1 MNPIEPTP
9 TDTSDE
15 RLERALRAALQPVD
29 PGPAFTAALQARL
42 LTAGS
47 YPQVAVLR
55 PLTVPR
61 HRRVYLALLA
71 VAASIVIAMGIGA
84 QIAELRGEQR
94 AALARAQQARAH
106 TQLLLALE
114 ITSERLGLAQQRIEQ
129 FQAQERNP

>member
-1 MNPIEPTP
+1 MNSTEPKH
-9 TDTSDE
+9 TDTSGD

-29 PGPAFTAALQARL
+29 PGAAFTAALQARL
-42 LTAGS
+42 LSAG
-47 YPQVAVLR
+47 PHRQVALLR
-55 PLTVPR
+55 PRSVPR
-61 HRRVYLALLA
+61 HRRVYLASLA
-71 VAASIVIAMGIGA
+71 VAASIVIALGIGA

-94 AALARAQQARAH
+94 AALASAQQARIH

>member
-1 MNPIEPTP
+1 MNPIEPKRN
-9 TDTSDE
+9 DASGD
-15 RLERALRAALQPVD
+15 RLERALHSALQPVD

-42 LTAGS
+42 VTADLRS
-47 YPQVAVLR
+47 QVTVLR
-55 PLTVPR
+55 PVTMSRPR
-61 HRRVYLALLA
+61 RLYLASLA
-71 VAASIVIAMGIGA
+71 VAASIVVVMGITA

-94 AALARAQQARAH
+94 DALARAQQTRAH

>member
-1 MNPIEPTP
+1 MNSPDLHS
-9 TDTSDE
+9 TDAAD
-15 RLERALRAALQPVD
+15 RLERALQAALRPVE

-42 LTAGS
+42 ATAGS
-47 YPQVAVLR
+47 RAPVAVLQ
-55 PLTVPR
+55 PVTVSR
-61 HRRVYLALLA
+61 HRRLYLASLA
-71 VAASIVIAMGIGA
+71 VAASIVVAMGIGA

-94 AALARAQQARAH
+94 AALARAQQARVH

>member
-1 MNPIEPTP
+1 MNPTEQQG
-9 TDTSDE
+9 TDASEE
-15 RLERALRAALQPVD
+15 RLERSLRAALQPVD
-29 PGPAFTAALQARL
+29 PGAAFTAALQARL
-42 LTAGS
+42 LSAGS
-47 YPQVAVLR
+47 HPPVAVLR

-61 HRRVYLALLA
+61 HRRVYLVSLA

-94 AALARAQQARAH
+94 AALAEQARAH